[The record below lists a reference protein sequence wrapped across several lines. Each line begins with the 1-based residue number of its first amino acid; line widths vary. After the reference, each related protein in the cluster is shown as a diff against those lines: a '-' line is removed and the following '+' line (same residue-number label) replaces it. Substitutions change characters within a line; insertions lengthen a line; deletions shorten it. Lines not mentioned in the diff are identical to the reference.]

1 MKLLF
6 DQNLSHRLCD
16 RLADLGVTLV
26 HVRTVGLEAADDAR
40 VWDHAG
46 EHELTIVSKDAD
58 FNNRAFLYGPPPKV
72 VWIRRGNCS
81 TREIENLLRVRHPDV
96 VAFCADPATALLIL
110 E

>member
-6 DQNLSHRLCD
+6 DQNLSHRLCN

-26 HVRTVGLEAADDAR
+26 HVRTEGLEAADDAR
-40 VWDHAG
+40 VWDHAA
-46 EHELTIVSKDAD
+46 EHDLTIVNKDAD

-81 TREIENLLRVRHPDV
+81 NEKSRISCECVMQMSSRSVRIPRRL
-96 VAFCADPATALLIL
+96 C
-110 E
+110 